1 MCGNSCM
8 SGHTHADFGLCA
20 PKANILRIHTEYSLL
35 LLAFVSGLHV
45 QIQKSAALL
54 STRPTRAR
62 NFVLGRARG
71 CRAPAARPASLHVCT
86 CGNGVSPTQTHSV
99 TCCGPNIVV
108 QAFFLPGELSHTDAP
123 YKSVLGNRYI
133 SGTRRR

>member
-1 MCGNSCM
+1 M

-35 LLAFVSGLHV
+35 LLAFVSGPACPDTKV
-45 QIQKSAALL
+45 DSADVDATDARAEFCVR
-54 STRPTRAR
+54 SRAR
-62 NFVLGRARG
+62 
-71 CRAPAARPASLHVCT
+71 LHVCT
-86 CGNGVSPTQTHSV
+86 YGNGVSPTQTRSV